1 MSGVGRLLLCLEQWS
16 RNPVLHTTGRIR
28 GRGLGRLVACS
39 VRANTTGR
47 RTEYQWRKPAG
58 FDTGLLVYN
67 SLSKRKE
74 PLILAREGTATWYS
88 CGPTVYDHAHLGH
101 ACSYVRFDILQRIL
115 KNIFG
120 INIIHAMVIT
130 DIDDKIIKRASELNI
145 SPHVLT
151 QLYEKDF
158 MSDMA
163 KLKVLPPTVYM
174 RVTENIPQIT
184 AFVQRIINNQHAY
197 ATPEGNVYFDVQSF
211 GNRYGKLMNV
221 QHLSGEPGE
230 TDKRDPRDF
239 ALWKAAKPHEPYWE
253 APWGKGRPGWHIE
266 CSTIASSVF
275 GNHLDIHSGGVDL
288 AFPHHENEIAQCE
301 AHHQCEQWG
310 NYFLHSGHLH
320 LKGSEEKMSKSLK
333 NFITIKDF
341 LQTFSAN
348 EFRMFCLL
356 TKYRSAVDYSEAS
369 MNGAKSLLSSI
380 SSFFNDANAYIKGQ
394 LLCQDVDESF
404 LWERLSQAKVN
415 VQLALADDFDTPRAI
430 DAIMGLIH
438 HGNRQLQA
446 VTKEDGCCRSP
457 VVFGAITNYIK
468 CFLESVGVSV
478 TENKLTSGESI
489 NGNLHSVVEQ
499 LVNFRRNVRN
509 YALATDVCET
519 TSRED
524 RSQLKEQRRRL
535 LQEREPLLKA
545 CDVLRQDMASLGI
558 VVKDR
563 GNTSTWEMADSNKK
577 SLEKKET

>member
-130 DIDDKIIKRASELNI
+130 DIDDKIIKRASE
-145 SPHVLT
+145 
-151 QLYEKDF
+151 
-158 MSDMA
+158 
-163 KLKVLPPTVYM
+163 
-174 RVTENIPQIT
+174 
-184 AFVQRIINNQHAY
+184 
-197 ATPEGNVYFDVQSF
+197 
-211 GNRYGKLMNV
+211 
-221 QHLSGEPGE
+221 
-230 TDKRDPRDF
+230 
-239 ALWKAAKPHEPYWE
+239 
-253 APWGKGRPGWHIE
+253 
-266 CSTIASSVF
+266 
-275 GNHLDIHSGGVDL
+275 
-288 AFPHHENEIAQCE
+288 
-301 AHHQCEQWG
+301 
-310 NYFLHSGHLH
+310 
-320 LKGSEEKMSKSLK
+320 
-333 NFITIKDF
+333 DF

-446 VTKEDGCCRSP
+446 VTK
-457 VVFGAITNYIK
+457 
-468 CFLESVGVSV
+468 
-478 TENKLTSGESI
+478 LTSGESI

-558 VVKDR
+558 VVKVGYEIFTLYLSECLITR
-563 GNTSTWEMADSNKK
+563 RNGEHLQILGVHVLRICLHTSIASG
-577 SLEKKET
+577 